1 MKKILILGSS
11 GFLGTSLKN
20 ILTKT
25 NYDVYCQSRDK
36 KSDEQC
42 DPSNLDEFIDLLSRL
57 KPDIIINLIANTDV
71 DLCQKN
77 KNIAFEANVLPVI
90 NLTKSLKHFNHIARI
105 IHISTDHVY
114 DGIGY
119 KKEEQADPLN
129 EYAYTKLK
137 AENIILDYG
146 GLVIRTNFIG
156 KCINNKKK
164 SLTDWIYENLIKEK
178 EITVFENIIINPLN
192 TKILCKYLCLLFEKK
207 VEGIFNLGASDGI
220 TKSDLAFLFANQLN
234 LRSDLLKKGEF
245 IPKSDQSIRPKDMRM
260 DISKFENHFEVK
272 LPSSREQ
279 VILTAA
285 EYE

>member
-20 ILTKT
+20 VLIKSHH
-25 NYDVYCQSRDK
+25 NIYCQSRDK
-36 KSDEQC
+36 DSDEKC
-42 DPSNLDEFIDLLSRL
+42 DPSNYDEFIDLLARL

-71 DLCQKN
+71 DLCQKD
-77 KNIAFEANVLPVI
+77 KNIAFNANVLPVL
-90 NLTKSLKHFNHIARI
+90 NLTNSLKHLNHNARI

-114 DGIGY
+114 DGFGY
-119 KKEEQADPLN
+119 KKEEQVNPLN
-129 EYAYTKLK
+129 EYASTKLE

-156 KCINNKKK
+156 KCMNNKKK
-164 SLTDWIYENLIKEK
+164 SLTDWIYESLIKEK

-192 TKILCKYLCLLFEKK
+192 TKILCKYLCSLLEKN
-207 VEGIFNLGASDGI
+207 VEGIFNLGAADGI
-220 TKSDLAFLFANQLN
+220 TKADLAFLFANHLN

-245 IPKSDQSIRPKDMRM
+245 IPKSHQSIRPKDMRM
-260 DISKFENHFEVK
+260 DISKFQNHFQVK